1 MLFYEVI
8 SEELPLEGRSHDRR
22 GGYLRFGDS
31 LCRDC
36 HGLWALHLFGY
47 LSLFTRRRNPTGLF
61 LSCFLSLRGQSLACR
76 RAGPRQSNVNIFVRL
91 LRFARNDGCV
101 KIKIMYD
108 VVAIGSA
115 TRDNFLKA
123 NYPLT
128 NWPAAPLK
136 KAIALPLGE
145 KLGVDEAFFVLGGN
159 SVNASVTFARH
170 GFKAG
175 CLAKLG
181 KDLPGAEIAQELKD
195 EGVDPSLCVYTGEKP
210 TAYSALLLRNGER
223 TILSYHGASDTL
235 SMRDLDL
242 EKLKARWWYISL
254 AGESDAMYPSLIQFA
269 TKNKIKVA
277 FNPSG
282 HHIHHWPNEILDS
295 LKDIEFLVLN
305 TGEAAD
311 LLKMPYKKE
320 KEVFKELDKRMPGIV
335 AVTNGPNGAVVSD
348 GKHIYRSGIYREK
361 AIVDRT
367 GAGDA
372 FGSGFTA
379 MLARLRNYGDA
390 DSIKKAIRF
399 ASANATS
406 VVEHIGATE
415 GILTR
420 EQFEKDNRWKNLE
433 IKIENL
439 NP

>member
-1 MLFYEVI
+1 
-8 SEELPLEGRSHDRR
+8 
-22 GGYLRFGDS
+22 
-31 LCRDC
+31 
-36 HGLWALHLFGY
+36 
-47 LSLFTRRRNPTGLF
+47 
-61 LSCFLSLRGQSLACR
+61 
-76 RAGPRQSNVNIFVRL
+76 
-91 LRFARNDGCV
+91 
-101 KIKIMYD
+101 MYD

-136 KAIALPLGE
+136 KAIVLPLGE
-145 KLGVDEAFFVLGGN
+145 KLGVDEAYFKIGGN
-159 SVNASVTFARH
+159 SANASVTFARH
-170 GFKAG
+170 GFKTA
-175 CLAKLG
+175 CLAKVG
-181 KDLPGAEIAQELKD
+181 NDLPGAEILEQLKK
-195 EGVDPSLCVYTGEKP
+195 EGVSTSLSVISNEKP

-235 SMRDLDL
+235 SIRDLDL

-269 TKNKIKVA
+269 KKNKIKVA

-282 HHIHHWPNEILDS
+282 HHIKHWPNEILDS

-335 AVTNGPNGAVVSD
+335 AITDGPNGAIVSD
-348 GKHIYRSGIYREK
+348 GKRIYRSGIYREK
-361 AIVDRT
+361 EIVDRT

-379 MLARLRNYGDA
+379 MLARFRNYGDA
-390 DSIKKAIRF
+390 DLIKKAIRF
-399 ASANATS
+399 AAANSTS
-406 VVEHIGATE
+406 VVEHIGATD

-420 EQFEKDNRWKNLE
+420 EEFDKDPRWKDLE
-433 IKIENL
+433 IKIESL
-439 NP
+439 T